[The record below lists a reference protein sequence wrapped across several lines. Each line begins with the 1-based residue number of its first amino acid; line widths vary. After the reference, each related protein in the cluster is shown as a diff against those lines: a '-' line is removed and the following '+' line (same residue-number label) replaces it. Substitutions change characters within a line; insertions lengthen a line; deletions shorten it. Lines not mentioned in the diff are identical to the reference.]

1 MKRGP
6 WSIEGELEKG
16 MREIRENQQGQT
28 TKTSELNARRTKW
41 TERVEVRGAA
51 PFLERAL
58 GRLSSASFSC
68 ALSFWKSTDTPITT
82 RSPSAATLS
91 ELPTRQ
97 MSGKWEKGEKSMW
110 FSLHALPNIKTSSWV
125 GRLAACLQTAYSS
138 TWPQSSRETG
148 KTHKSS
154 PP

>member
-110 FSLHALPNIKTSSWV
+110 FSLHALPNKYKNIFMSWEV
-125 GRLAACLQTAYSS
+125 GRMSSNCLFKYLTTEQ
-138 TWPQSSRETG
+138 QGNRED
-148 KTHKSS
+148 S
-154 PP
+154 

>member
-41 TERVEVRGAA
+41 RERVEVRGAA

-110 FSLHALPNIKTSSWV
+110 FSLHALPNKYKNIFMSWEV
-125 GRLAACLQTAYSS
+125 GRMSSNCLFKYLTTEQ
-138 TWPQSSRETG
+138 QGNRED
-148 KTHKSS
+148 S
-154 PP
+154 